1 VISQETKD
9 AMAKRANLRCE
20 CHRADCRHHRPS
32 KRCPRGLRGIDWY
45 IIQRE
50 VGAGE
55 KLWNLVAACREC
67 YVSAKQT
74 NLG

>member
-1 VISQETKD
+1 MISDETKQ
-9 AMAKRANLRCE
+9 AMITRAGLRCE
-20 CHRADCRHHRPS
+20 CHRADCKHHRPNQ
-32 KRCPRGLRGIDWY
+32 RCPRGLRGLDWY

-50 VGAGE
+50 EGAGE

-67 YVSAKQT
+67 FVAANQT

>member
-1 VISQETKD
+1 LISEETKQV
-9 AMAKRANLRCE
+9 MMTRAGMRCE
-20 CHRADCRHHRPS
+20 CHRADCGHHRS
-32 KRCPRGLRGIDWY
+32 GTRCPRGLRSIDWY

-50 VGAGE
+50 EGAGE

-67 YVSAKQT
+67 FVAAQQT